1 MNYAKPLPAL
11 AAAVVIGAFSAGAAL
26 AQSNATDRLSTLK
39 LSNSQPIQIESDN
52 LEVDEQ
58 KNVAT
63 FTGNVSVVQGPTNL
77 KAGKMIVFYKNDGKG
92 GTTTGSSQI
101 DRLEVSE
108 KVYVKSG
115 TQVATGD
122 RGDFDMNTNV
132 LTLSGREVVLSD
144 GPNVLRGCK
153 LTVLMDSGQANVSGC
168 GGAGGGGK
176 RVQVLID
183 PKSN

>member
-1 MNYAKPLPAL
+1 MIRARALGAL
-11 AAAVVIGAFSAGAAL
+11 AAAVGAFSAGAAL
-26 AQSNATDRLSTLK
+26 AQSSATDRLSSLK

-58 KNVAT
+58 KSLAT
-63 FTGNVSVVQGPTNL
+63 FTGNVSVVQGPTNM
-77 KAGKMIVFYKNDGKG
+77 KAGKMVVYYKNDGKG

-101 DRLEVSE
+101 DRLEVSD

-122 RGDFDMNTNV
+122 RGDFNMNTNV
-132 LTLSGREVVLSD
+132 LTLSGKEVVLSD

-153 LTVLMDSGQANVSGC
+153 LTVLMDSGQANVVGC
-168 GGAGGGGK
+168 NAGGGGGK

-183 PKSN
+183 PTSNPN